1 MLRSL
6 HIENIAVI
14 KTLDLD
20 IADGFTAMTGET
32 GAGKSI
38 IIDSI
43 NFLLC
48 NRTGRELVRTG
59 QDRAVVSAVFDG
71 IGGGIAEELAEL
83 GIECEDG
90 ELSLGRTLTAD
101 GRSTCRI
108 NARGVT
114 QAVLRRVGGLLVSIH
129 GQNENI
135 KLTDPAEQLRLLD
148 AAAHAEGVLAEYGEI
163 YSALTAVR
171 GEIDGLCRDEKELN
185 QLRDMLEYQ
194 IKDISALKLKAGEEA
209 SLLIEKKRLLSLETI
224 KKQSDIA
231 LRAIHGNERGVTAS
245 YLLTKAAD
253 ALRRIS
259 DVYPEYLEY
268 AERLE
273 ACRYETDDIAAEVMS
288 RSGVDDDEDAD
299 PTARLDAIETRL
311 DAISRLKKK
320 YGSTVEEILEFKVNA
335 EARLAA
341 LETGDERIAE
351 LRRRELELC
360 ESLQERGGVL
370 GELRRAAA
378 AGIEGR
384 VAESLAFL
392 DMPKVRFCI
401 AIDRLD
407 EPTPR
412 GYDRAEFRIAPNPG
426 EPPRSLA
433 KIASGGELSRIMLS
447 IKSVMADLDGVP
459 TVIYDEVDAGI
470 SGKTSRKVGIKLRE
484 AAGASQILCVTHSAQ
499 IASLA
504 ANHLLITKTERDGMS
519 ESTVTYLDDDGR
531 VEETARILGGINITE
546 AQRAA
551 ARELIA
557 EGADVKSGHNI
568 RTETEL
574 KDR

>member
-14 KTLDLD
+14 RSLDLD
-20 IADGFTAMTGET
+20 INDGFTAMTGET

-59 QDRAVVSAVFDG
+59 QSRAEVSAVFDG
-71 IGGGIAEELAEL
+71 IGGAVADELASL

-90 ELSLGRTLTAD
+90 ELSLGRTLGAD
-101 GRSTCRI
+101 GRSSCRI
-108 NARGVT
+108 NGRGVT
-114 QAVLRRVGGLLVSIH
+114 QAILRRAGSLLVTIH
-129 GQNENI
+129 GQNENLKI
-135 KLTDPAEQLRLLD
+135 TDPAEQLSLLD
-148 AAAHAEGVLAEYGEI
+148 AAAHTDEVLAEYSRI
-163 YSALTAVR
+163 YSELTAVR
-171 GEIDGLCRDEKELN
+171 REAEGLCRDEKELN

-194 IKDISALKLKAGEEA
+194 IKDISALKLKVGEEER
-209 SLLIEKKRLLSLETI
+209 LLVEKKRLLSLETI

-231 LRAIHGNERGVTAS
+231 LRAIHGNERGITAS

-259 DVYPEYLEY
+259 DVYPEYREY
-268 AERLE
+268 ADRLE
-273 ACRYETDDIAAEVMS
+273 ACRYEADDIAAEVMS
-288 RSGVDDDEDAD
+288 RSEGAEEDAD

-311 DAISRLKKK
+311 DAISRLKRK
-320 YGSTVEEILEFKVNA
+320 YGSTVEEIIEFKTNA
-335 EARLAA
+335 EARLASLESGDDRLATLKQREGELTEA
-341 LETGDERIAE
+341 LENTGR
-351 LRRRELELC
+351 
-360 ESLQERGGVL
+360 VL

-378 AGIEGR
+378 ADIEGR

-401 AIDRLD
+401 SVEALD

-412 GYDRAEFRIAPNPG
+412 GYDRAELRVAPNPG
-426 EPPRSLA
+426 EPPRPLA

-484 AAGASQILCVTHSAQ
+484 AASSSQILCVTHSAQ

-504 ANHLLITKTERDGMS
+504 ANHLLITKGERDGRS
-519 ESTVTYLDDDGR
+519 ESTVTYLDENGR

-557 EGADVKSGHNI
+557 EGAI
-568 RTETEL
+568 
-574 KDR
+574 

>member
-14 KTLDLD
+14 KTLDLE

-38 IIDSI
+38 IVDSI

-48 NRTGRELVRTG
+48 NRTGRELVRIG
-59 QDRAVVSAVFDG
+59 QSRAEVSAVFDG
-71 IGGGIAEELAEL
+71 IGGVIAEELSVL

-90 ELSLGRTLTAD
+90 ELSLGRTLSAD
-101 GRSTCRI
+101 GRSNCRI
-108 NARGVT
+108 NGKGVT
-114 QAVLRRVGGLLVSIH
+114 QAILRRAGSLLVSIH
-129 GQNENI
+129 GQNENL

-148 AAAHAEGVLAEYGEI
+148 AAAHSDEMLAEYGVI
-163 YSALTAVR
+163 YSELMGIRRETEV
-171 GEIDGLCRDEKELN
+171 LCRDEKELN

-194 IKDISALKLKAGEEA
+194 IKDIAALKLKVGEEER
-209 SLLIEKKRLLSLETI
+209 LLVEKKRLLSLETI

-231 LRAIHGNERGVTAS
+231 LRAIHGNERGITAS
-245 YLLTKAAD
+245 YLLAKAAD

-259 DVYPEYLEY
+259 DVYPEYREY

-273 ACRYETDDIAAEVMS
+273 TCRYEADDIAAEVMS
-288 RSGVDDDEDAD
+288 RSGAADADDAD
-299 PTARLDAIETRL
+299 PTARLDAIEARL

-320 YGSTVEEILEFKVNA
+320 YGSTVDEIIEFKTNA

-341 LETGDERIAE
+341 LESSDDRLAD
-351 LRRRELELC
+351 LRRREGELA
-360 ESLQERGGVL
+360 ESLEKTGTAL

-378 AGIEGR
+378 ASIEGR
-384 VAESLAFL
+384 VAESLVFL

-401 AIDRLD
+401 SVERLD
-407 EPTPR
+407 EPTSH
-412 GYDRAEFRIAPNPG
+412 GYDRVELRVAPNPG
-426 EPPRSLA
+426 EQPRSLA

-447 IKSVMADLDGVP
+447 LKSVMADLDGVP

-484 AAGASQILCVTHSAQ
+484 ASAASQVLCVTHSAQ

-504 ANHLLITKTERDGMS
+504 ANHLLITKTERDGRS
-519 ESTVTYLDDDGR
+519 ESDVTYLDMNGR

-557 EGADVKSGHNI
+557 DGMI
-568 RTETEL
+568 
-574 KDR
+574 